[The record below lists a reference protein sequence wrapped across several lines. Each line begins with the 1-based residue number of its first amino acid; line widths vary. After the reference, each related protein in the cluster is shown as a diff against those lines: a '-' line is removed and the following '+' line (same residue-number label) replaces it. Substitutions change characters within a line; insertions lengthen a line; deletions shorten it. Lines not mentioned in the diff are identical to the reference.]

1 VSMAEPNSTV
11 AAVAAVPLIT
21 VFVALFGASFG
32 PYVLIFIGAVCGS
45 MWAVLSA
52 PPFPSRWGGLW
63 LVGRSVLLSLL
74 LTAGIAKLVA
84 DTFGWPVSEMYIIVS
99 ISIAGLGDRWLD
111 VLDSIKTRVQTM
123 ITTGGTKP

>member
-1 VSMAEPNSTV
+1 MAPETSAATV
-11 AAVAAVPLIT
+11 TAVPLVTI
-21 VFVALFGASFG
+21 FVAMFGASFG
-32 PYVLIFIGAVCGS
+32 PYVLICLGAVCGS

-74 LTAGIAKLVA
+74 LTAGIAKLISDA
-84 DTFGWPVSEMYIIVS
+84 FGWPVSEMYIIVS